1 MSTSSL
7 PEVWLR
13 GAVEGYAA
21 ELQPVVHALMQALE
35 DVEATLA
42 PLAVDEIWATPGG
55 AASIG
60 FHARHLAGSLDRLFT
75 YARGQAL
82 SEPQVVYMKAEG
94 DPGDPAADAAE
105 LVGLVRRP
113 RTVVGSC
120 LRPTTRGV
128 PSSDTAVLR
137 TWPSAAVMPL
147 RTRPTSSAASA
158 AGSPGSP
165 SAFM

>member
-55 AASIG
+55 AASVG
-60 FHARHLAGSLDRLFT
+60 FHARHLAGALDM
-75 YARGQAL
+75 ARAYREL
-82 SEPQVVYMKAEG
+82 
-94 DPGDPAADAAE
+94 DA
-105 LVGLVRRP
+105 
-113 RTVVGSC
+113 
-120 LRPTTRGV
+120 
-128 PSSDTAVLR
+128 PSSEDGLPVDAG
-137 TWPSAAVMPL
+137 SAAVHPPL
-147 RTRPTSSAASA
+147 SGHAPLDVDPRPS
-158 AGSPGSP
+158 
-165 SAFM
+165 